1 MTKKKPYYHTNWQLY
16 KDSDDSMFIPHKFD
30 EFMDWKIGGWEIP
43 SSVACMIRE
52 TTKTGKVKEYIY
64 SRSSDAKKRARKIMD
79 AGNEFIVCTHEAVHH
94 MSPELE
100 DYDDPLA

>member
-1 MTKKKPYYHTNWQLY
+1 MSKKKKDFPNNWDALM
-16 KDSDDSMFIPHKFD
+16 DAPSEAFD
-30 EFMDWKIGGWEIP
+30 EIPFDDFMSWKIGGWEIP

>member
-1 MTKKKPYYHTNWQLY
+1 MSKKKPYFHNNVEAIR
-16 KDSDDSMFIPHKFD
+16 DAPDAFFIPLPYD
-30 EFMDWKIGGWEIP
+30 ELMDWKIGGWEIP